1 MTTTLSTDY
10 KDLNEFLSK
19 HNAKNDKNGEST
31 HTRIPDKDMNIYA
44 GSYVIPKEALQTFYK
59 LYVDHIFVK
68 NRKEY
73 LTEKQMDNGQSPIA
87 VDFDFRYNYEVDK
100 RQHTNEHIVD
110 MILLYLEELK
120 NYFVFEEDKPFDIF
134 IFEKPNVNRLA
145 DKSLTKDGIHMII
158 GIQMDHT
165 MQMMLREKMI
175 EKLPDVWELPFI
187 NDWDKILDDGIS
199 KGSTNWQMYGSRKP
213 GLSLI
218 HI

>member
-73 LTEKQMDNGQSPIA
+73 LTEKQLENGGPMA
-87 VDFDFRYNYEVDK
+87 VDFDFRYNHEVNS
-100 RQHTNEHIVD
+100 RQHTNEHITD
-110 MILLYLEELK
+110 MICEYLDILK
-120 NYFVFEEDKPFDIF
+120 ECYLIVPDKPFDIF
-134 IFEKPNVNRLA
+134 IL
-145 DKSLTKDGIHMII
+145 
-158 GIQMDHT
+158 
-165 MQMMLREKMI
+165 
-175 EKLPDVWELPFI
+175 DVS
-187 NDWDKILDDGIS
+187 IL
-199 KGSTNWQMYGSRKP
+199 KK
-213 GLSLI
+213 
-218 HI
+218 